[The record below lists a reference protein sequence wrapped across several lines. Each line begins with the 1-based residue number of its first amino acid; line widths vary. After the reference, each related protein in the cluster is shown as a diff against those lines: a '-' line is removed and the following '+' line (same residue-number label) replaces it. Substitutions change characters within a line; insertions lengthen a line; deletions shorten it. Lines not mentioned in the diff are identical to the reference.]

1 MSNDWK
7 TFIVT
12 TKYVTDLQG
21 SEYRYQ
27 IPPSWKSELLIW
39 DILENS
45 PNVQAADLESIL
57 SAFDAVSEAVTFVLQ
72 IPKQKNIEDIFDGDT
87 IEEVFTNVWESI
99 STLPESVV
107 KSAKE
112 ATKQKPTEDFSLS
125 TALALFA
132 AECGWTPDQV
142 LALPKIQV
150 MSLVSSISE
159 YISQNMKFQAAIH
172 GIPLDEPGSTQ
183 TSSSTSDPA
192 QIDIEAQM
200 MQFRAAGLPIEVI

>member
-21 SEYRYQ
+21 FEYKYQ
-27 IPPSWKSELLIW
+27 IPPSWRSELLLW

-45 PNVQAADLESIL
+45 PNSQAADLESIL
-57 SAFDAVSEAVTFVLQ
+57 SAFDAVSKAVTFILQ
-72 IPKQKNIEDIFDGDT
+72 IPKQKNIEDIFDGES
-87 IEEVFTNVWESI
+87 IETVFTEIWESI
-99 STLPESVV
+99 STLPEKLV
-107 KSAKE
+107 KSAKAAVHKGPE
-112 ATKQKPTEDFSLS
+112 EEFSLA

-132 AECGWTPDQV
+132 TECGWTPDQV
-142 LALPKIQV
+142 LSLPKIQV
-150 MSLVSSISE
+150 MSLVSAISD

-172 GIPLDEPGSTQ
+172 GIPLDEPGSTL
-183 TSSSTSDPA
+183 TSSSTPNSA

-200 MQFRAAGLPIEVI
+200 LQFKAAGLPIEVI